1 LFDGARHESF
11 CTVIARASERICCR
25 SLCKSRRQNVLSQQ
39 SCVGWDCLPIADV
52 GDLPTTPDSARF
64 GSERQQRSARG
75 RAAER
80 CQEDSGALQDNGQ
93 YGAKVDGIF
102 GLRTRASIR
111 GFQKAENLPVT
122 GQLDTQTA
130 GKLGVR
136 PEGREQTSYETTPGK
151 PSAGIKWDGGSR
163 RTSKTLRR
171 AVNRPTTTVPPA

>member
-1 LFDGARHESF
+1 MFLARKAAWAGIVFLLLTSGISRPRR
-11 CTVIARASERICCR
+11 TPLASEA
-25 SLCKSRRQNVLSQQ
+25 NVSKEVPTVVQ
-39 SCVGWDCLPIADV
+39 ANDV
-52 GDLPTTPDSARF
+52 KKT
-64 GSERQQRSARG
+64 
-75 RAAER
+75 
-80 CQEDSGALQDNGQ
+80 QEALQSNGQ
-93 YGAKVDGIF
+93 YGGKVDGIL

-111 GFQKAENLPVT
+111 GFQKAENLRVT

-130 GKLGVR
+130 GKLDVR